1 MIGRP
6 QTAIGHQLVAVS
18 CQHKV
23 LPVEFL
29 IHTGEEKNMTSL
41 KDIED
46 VSQSEMVRSAAAE
59 GFAARFAAAGVTT
72 TEGLLERAATPK
84 GREELTAATGVDHSV
99 ILRLANHAD
108 LFRIRGI
115 ATQYADLL
123 EAAGVDTVP
132 ELAQRNPENLV
143 KKLAEVNEAQGL
155 VKRLPTLTEVTD
167 WIAQAKELPRAIHY

>member
-1 MIGRP
+1 
-6 QTAIGHQLVAVS
+6 
-18 CQHKV
+18 
-23 LPVEFL
+23 
-29 IHTGEEKNMTSL
+29 MTSL
-41 KDIED
+41 REIED
-46 VSQSEMVRSAAAE
+46 VSQSEMVRSAAAG
-59 GFAARFAAAGVTT
+59 GFAASFAAAGVTT

-84 GREELTAATGVDHSV
+84 GREELAAITGVEQSV
-99 ILRLANHAD
+99 ILRLTNHAD

-155 VKRLPTLTEVTD
+155 VKRLPTLTEVTN
-167 WIAQAKELPRAIHY
+167 WIAQAKEMPRAIHY

>member
-1 MIGRP
+1 
-6 QTAIGHQLVAVS
+6 
-18 CQHKV
+18 
-23 LPVEFL
+23 
-29 IHTGEEKNMTSL
+29 MTSL
-41 KDIED
+41 KEIED
-46 VSQSEMVRSAAAE
+46 VSQSEMVRSAAAG

-72 TEGLLERAATPK
+72 TEVLLDRAGTPK
-84 GREELTAATGVDHSV
+84 GREELATATGVDHSV

-155 VKRLPTLTEVTD
+155 VKRLPTLAEVTD
-167 WIAQAKELPRAIHY
+167 WVAQAKEMPRAIHY